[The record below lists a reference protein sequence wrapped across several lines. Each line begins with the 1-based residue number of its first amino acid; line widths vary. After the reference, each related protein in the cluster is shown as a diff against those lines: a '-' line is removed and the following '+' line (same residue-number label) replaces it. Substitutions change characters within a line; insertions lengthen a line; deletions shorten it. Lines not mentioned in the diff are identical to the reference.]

1 MIMLGVAAAGAHQSS
16 NNDEADIDARL
27 TKMLGGV
34 GEEKEPLLQ
43 DGQTAQGL
51 MKLRM
56 AATPQFSILKARAL
70 GGNNLTM
77 SSSRINSRFD
87 RKGHLIDE
95 TTVKNYEVTFADNI
109 KEVEKLADVIVV
121 ESYKEH
127 NYDNT
132 HEPAYPLCPC
142 CSII

>member
-1 MIMLGVAAAGAHQSS
+1 M
-16 NNDEADIDARL
+16 
-27 TKMLGGV
+27 
-34 GEEKEPLLQ
+34 
-43 DGQTAQGL
+43 TA
-51 MKLRM
+51 
-56 AATPQFSILKARAL
+56 PHFSIMKARTVT
-70 GGNNLTM
+70 GNNLTM
-77 SSSRINSRFD
+77 QSSRINSRFD

-132 HEPAYPLCPC
+132 HQPSFPLCPC

>member
-1 MIMLGVAAAGAHQSS
+1 M
-16 NNDEADIDARL
+16 
-27 TKMLGGV
+27 
-34 GEEKEPLLQ
+34 
-43 DGQTAQGL
+43 
-51 MKLRM
+51 
-56 AATPQFSILKARAL
+56 
-70 GGNNLTM
+70 TM

-87 RKGHLIDE
+87 RKGQLIDE